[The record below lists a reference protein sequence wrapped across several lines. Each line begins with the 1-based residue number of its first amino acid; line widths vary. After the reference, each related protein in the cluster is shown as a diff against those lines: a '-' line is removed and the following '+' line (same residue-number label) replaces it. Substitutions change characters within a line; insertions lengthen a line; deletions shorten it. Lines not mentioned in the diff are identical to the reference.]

1 MENTFLYQ
9 QSGRTI
15 EVRVLDEGSFRVR
28 VSATEN
34 FSETLLSKYNIIKEK
49 PKNVNVKFAN
59 GVLSTDR
66 FTVTTTENAIHFE
79 GDGHARTI
87 EFSGVCGDVYAN
99 VGFRLATALSD
110 GERLYGLGDENRE
123 GIMKRGRRATLW
135 QTDYIGYAPIPFL
148 MSSEG
153 WGVFVN
159 CTYLQVYD
167 MGSTQK
173 DLLTIE
179 AEKGV
184 IDFYVFLASDMKGV
198 LGLYTDVSGK
208 PVMLPKAAYG
218 FTFVCN
224 EEVGAKTM
232 LEDCASFRRFGI
244 PCDIVGLEP
253 GWMETHYDMT
263 VNKKWDA
270 GRFYLPYW
278 EPANYTGPF
287 SFCYNLRKMGY
298 KLSLWLC
305 CDYDLLYAEEGEAAR
320 RRVVE
325 NSMEGRLI
333 KDEHLHYSVSM
344 DQITKQDEPWF
355 EHLKKFVD
363 NGASAFKLDASNQCL
378 EHPDRLWAGKYLDDE
393 VHNVY
398 CAIYAKQMKE
408 GFEAYTGKR
417 ALIYTPCLYAGSQ
430 QYAASWAG
438 DTGGGETTLTAT
450 LNLAL
455 SGHANASCDLDPTD
469 PMAIH
474 YGFLMP
480 WSQLLGWRNW
490 HQPWLLGDET
500 EEMIRFYSCLR
511 SSLFPYIYSMA
522 HVSNRTGLPLARPL
536 CLAYPNAPALD
547 ALKNEYMFGESL
559 LVGAFNMHLTLPEG
573 RWYDLFTD
581 EVYEGGCDLDYK
593 VPSGK
598 GGALFAKA
606 GSIIAMQ
613 EPMSHVDKEFPAEYN
628 IRIYPG
634 ADTEFTLIE
643 DDGITYDYESGC
655 VLETKMAISETAKDS
670 FLFTLY
676 PRTGAWGAKKTD
688 EKYDIV
694 NMSEN
699 HIANVPEMPGVSGFT
714 VTVYGE
720 YGITDAEGNAVE
732 ATVSDGKTHFLIAK
746 EAHEAGLLAFR
757 AFEK

>member
-1 MENTFLYQ
+1 MENAFLFHQ
-9 QSGRTI
+9 NGKMFELRA
-15 EVRVLDEGSFRVR
+15 LDEGSFRVR
-28 VSATEN
+28 VSTSDK
-34 FSETLLSKYNIIKEK
+34 FSESLLSKYNIIKEN
-49 PKNVNVKFAN
+49 PKNVKVSFTN

-66 FTVTTTENAIHFE
+66 FTVTVEDGAIRFA
-79 GDGHARTI
+79 GDGHARTVH
-87 EFSGVCGDVYAN
+87 FSGCFGDTYKN
-99 VGFRLATALSD
+99 EGFRLAATLSD
-110 GERLYGLGDENRE
+110 SERLYGLGDENRE

-135 QTDYIGYAPIPFL
+135 QTDYIGYGPIPFL
-148 MSSEG
+148 ISSEG
-153 WGVFVN
+153 WGIFVN

-167 MGSTQK
+167 MGQTEK

-184 IDFYVFLASDMKGV
+184 IDFYVFLAHDMKGV
-198 LGLYTDVSGK
+198 LGLYTDVTGK

-232 LEDCASFRRFGI
+232 LEDCASFRRYGI

-287 SFCYNLRKMGY
+287 SFFYNLRKMGY

-305 CDYDLLYAEEGEAAR
+305 CDYDLLYAEEGEVR
-320 RRVVE
+320 RRVE

-333 KDEHLHYSVSM
+333 KDEHLHYSISM

-363 NGASAFKLDASNQCL
+363 NGAAAFKLDASNQCL

-398 CAIYAKQMKE
+398 CVIYAKQMKE
-408 GFEAYTGKR
+408 GFENYTGKR

-438 DTGGGETTLTAT
+438 DTGGGEGTLTSI

-469 PMAIH
+469 PKAIH

-500 EEMIRFYSCLR
+500 EEMLRSYSRLR
-511 SSLFPYIYSMA
+511 SSLFPYIYAMA

-547 ALKNEYMFGESL
+547 ALKNEYMLGESL

-573 RWYDLFTD
+573 RWTDLFTG
-581 EVYEGGCDLDYK
+581 EVYEGGRELDYIPPK
-593 VPSGK
+593 GK

-606 GSIIAMQ
+606 GSIIVMQ
-613 EPMSHVDKEFPAEYN
+613 EPMPHVDKAFPEEYFVHV
-628 IRIYPG
+628 YPG
-634 ADTEFTLIE
+634 EDTAFTLVE
-643 DDGITYDYESGC
+643 DDGITYDYEEGK
-655 VLETKMAISETAKDS
+655 VLETKMTLTDS
-670 FLFTLY
+670 TKNSFVFTLY
-676 PRTGAWGAKKTD
+676 PRTGEWGEKKTD
-688 EKYDIV
+688 EVYDIA

-699 HIANVPEMPGVSGFT
+699 HIANLPDAPDEAAFT
-714 VTVYGE
+714 VIIHGNYTVTG
-720 YGITDAEGNAVE
+720 GE
-732 ATVSDGKTHFLIAK
+732 ATYEDGCTRVRISK
-746 EAHEAGLLAFR
+746 EEHTAGAVTLR
-757 AFEK
+757 AVKR

>member
-1 MENTFLYQ
+1 MGNTFLF
-9 QSGRTI
+9 
-15 EVRVLDEGSFRVR
+15 EKCKKKVELRVLDEGSFRVR
-28 VSATEN
+28 VSATER
-34 FSETLLSKYNIIKEK
+34 FSETLLSKYNILKEN
-49 PKNVNVKFAN
+49 PKKANCKFAN
-59 GVLSTDR
+59 GVLTTDR
-66 FTVTTTENAIHFE
+66 FTVTLTDGGVRFVGE
-79 GDGHARTI
+79 GHDRTVSL
-87 EFSGVCGDVYAN
+87 SGVLGDAYTNA
-99 VGFRLATALSD
+99 GFRLATVLTD
-110 GERLYGLGDENRE
+110 DERLYGLGDENRE

-135 QTDYIGYAPIPFL
+135 QTDYIGYGPIPFL
-148 MSSEG
+148 MSSSG
-153 WGVFVN
+153 WGIFVN

-167 MGSTQK
+167 MGATQK
-173 DLLTIE
+173 DLLTVD
-179 AEKGV
+179 AEKGM
-184 IDFYVFLASDMKGV
+184 IDFYIFFAEDMKGV
-198 LGLYTDVSGK
+198 LGLYTDISGK
-208 PVMLPKAAYG
+208 PVMLPKSAYG

-224 EEVGAKTM
+224 EEIGAKTM

-263 VNKKWDA
+263 VEKKWDA

-278 EPANYTGPF
+278 EPANYTGPS
-287 SFCYNLRKMGY
+287 SFFYNLRKMGF

-305 CDYDLLYAEEGEAAR
+305 CDYDLLWAEEGEAAQR
-320 RRVVE
+320 RTVE
-325 NSMEGRLI
+325 SNMEGRLI
-333 KDEHLHYSVSM
+333 KDDHLRYSVPM
-344 DQITKQDEPWF
+344 DTITKVDEPWF

-363 NGASAFKLDASNQCL
+363 NGASAFKLDACRQGL
-378 EHPDRLWAGKYLDDE
+378 EHPDRLWAGKYFDDE
-393 VHNVY
+393 VHNIY
-398 CAIYAKQMKE
+398 CVLLAKQMKE
-408 GFEAYTGKR
+408 GFEGYTGKR

-500 EEMIRFYSCLR
+500 EEMIRYYSRLR

-522 HVSNRTGLPLARPL
+522 HISNRTGLPLARPL
-536 CLAYPNAPALD
+536 CLAYPDAPVLD

-559 LVGAFNMHLTLPEG
+559 LVGAFDMHLTLPAG

-581 EVYEGGCDLDYK
+581 EIYEGGCDLDYK

-606 GSIIAMQ
+606 GSILVMQ
-613 EPMSHVDKEFPAEYN
+613 EPMSHVDKEFPSEYE

-634 ADTEFTLIE
+634 ADAQFTLFE
-643 DDGITYDYESGC
+643 DDGITYDYEKGC
-655 VLETKMAISETAKDS
+655 VLETKMAMTETAKDG
-670 FLFTLY
+670 FLFTLS
-676 PRTGAWGAKKTD
+676 PRTGKWGAKRT
-688 EKYDIV
+688 EEAYDIA

-699 HIANVPEMPGVSGFT
+699 HIANIPEMPPVSAFR

-720 YGITDAEGNAVE
+720 YEIADEEGNAVE
-732 ATVSDGKTHFLIAK
+732 ATVSDGKTRFRISK
-746 EAHEAGLLAFR
+746 EAHAADTLTFR
-757 AFEK
+757 VFKK